1 MTERMS
7 QVGPQRHLH
16 KSKPV
21 RRTTTCQD
29 PRKRQHLSRSRSKER
44 LLPRA
49 SNSSIINSSN
59 VSSNHNRSGHSSSNL
74 YRSWHLVSRVCL
86 RGLRIQQCQDH
97 KHRNHKLDRD
107 KTRTLSLEQDKTR
120 MLMAEQDKT
129 LMPNLEPGRILT
141 PSSDRSNHSILY
153 RVVHQAADPPPHPR
167 PQSLDLRPQV
177 SPKTMKSL
185 LYRVS

>member
-107 KTRTLSLEQDKTR
+107 KTRTLSLEQDK
-120 MLMAEQDKT
+120 
-129 LMPNLEPGRILT
+129 ILT